1 MKSKIFW
8 GVIIL
13 ILVGSNIFLGLRYYD
28 VSKEL
33 DGIQAVVATQ
43 RYDGQV
49 LNFMKMFIKQ
59 VIKSN
64 KEIDF
69 DTRLQLENSV
79 RGLNDPAILAQWQK
93 FVNSQTQDEAQSN
106 VKDLLELLV
115 NKIVITKGDMHEI
128 Q

>member
-8 GVIIL
+8 GLIIL
-13 ILVGSNIFLGLRYYD
+13 ILFASNVFLGLRYYD

-33 DGIQAVVATQ
+33 EGTMSTVSTQ
-43 RYDGQV
+43 KYNGQV
-49 LNFMKMFIKQ
+49 LSFMKMFIKQ

-93 FVNSQTQDEAQSN
+93 FVNSQTQDEAQAN

-115 NKIVITKGDMHEI
+115 NKIYL